1 MDFTSQILTLLRNT
15 VIIFTDEQTGKNMK
29 KENFLIN
36 ELAQRAGTTVRT
48 IRYYTNEGLLPQP
61 DIQGKYA
68 YYSQQHLN
76 RLELIRRMKDAYL
89 PLREIRQIIV
99 SLSDEE
105 VAQRL
110 MEQIPSNQESE
121 PGLKRNHVDSDE
133 QSNALEYISKLMNE
147 QNVLRSTSA
156 STPPQFSQ
164 PVKRSAPAPANLQV
178 SNANYALVEGETWQH
193 IQLAPGIELNL
204 LLPVDS
210 DTNSRIQ
217 QLIAFA
223 SKLFR

>member
-1 MDFTSQILTLLRNT
+1 MQR
-15 VIIFTDEQTGKNMK
+15 EK
-29 KENFLIN
+29 FLIN

-61 DIQGKYA
+61 EFQGKYA

-89 PLREIRQIIV
+89 PLREIRQIII

-110 MEQIPSNQESE
+110 MEQIPSNQKSESSVN
-121 PGLKRNHVDSDE
+121 RNQAKSNKP
-133 QSNALEYISKLMNE
+133 SNALEYISRLMNE
-147 QNVLRSTSA
+147 QNVLRSS
-156 STPPQFSQ
+156 SVSSPPQFSQ
-164 PVKRSAPAPANLQV
+164 PVRRNTPAPSNLQV
-178 SNANYALVEGETWQH
+178 SNANYSLVEGETWQR
-193 IQLAPGIELNL
+193 IPLAPGIELNL

-210 DTNSRIQ
+210 DTSSRIQ

-223 SKLFR
+223 SKLFRQTD